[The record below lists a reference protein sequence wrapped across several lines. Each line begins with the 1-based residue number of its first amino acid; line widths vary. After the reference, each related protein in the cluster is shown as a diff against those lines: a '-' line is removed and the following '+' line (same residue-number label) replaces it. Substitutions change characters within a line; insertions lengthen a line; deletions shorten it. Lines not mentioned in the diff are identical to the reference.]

1 MNEYYTKFEGII
13 GLYLL
18 SGSLWTIGPDT
29 PFLMLLIA
37 MTNLYIFWHNYI
49 IVLLRRS
56 NTNIYHWIFSVPL
69 AFTLKIERV
78 LCVTYLFVVVVLVGT
93 ASRRVVSH
101 EKKELID
108 IPVNFVARFLLIT
121 LSTIPSANTT
131 FSVPSHRHT
140 SVYISGI
147 QTYVYKFDRSTHN
160 TKQ

>member
-56 NTNIYHWIFSVPL
+56 KHKYISLDFLCAAGIYPKNRASALCHVFVCCGCVGWNCIQ
-69 AFTLKIERV
+69 TR
-78 LCVTYLFVVVVLVGT
+78 CVT
-93 ASRRVVSH
+93 R
-101 EKKELID
+101 E
-108 IPVNFVARFLLIT
+108 
-121 LSTIPSANTT
+121 
-131 FSVPSHRHT
+131 
-140 SVYISGI
+140 GI
-147 QTYVYKFDRSTHN
+147 N
-160 TKQ
+160 

>member
-56 NTNIYHWIFSVPL
+56 KHKYILLDFLCAAGIYS
-69 AFTLKIERV
+69 KNRV
-78 LCVTYLFVVVVLVGT
+78 SALCRVFVCCCGCVVGN

-101 EKKELID
+101 EKELID
-108 IPVNFVARFLLIT
+108 VPVNFVARFLLIT

>member
-1 MNEYYTKFEGII
+1 
-13 GLYLL
+13 
-18 SGSLWTIGPDT
+18 
-29 PFLMLLIA
+29 ML
-37 MTNLYIFWHNYI
+37 
-49 IVLLRRS
+49 
-56 NTNIYHWIFSVPL
+56 L
-69 AFTLKIERV
+69 AFTLKIERM
-78 LCVTYLFVVVVLVGT
+78 LCVAYLFVVVVLVGT

-101 EKKELID
+101 EKELID